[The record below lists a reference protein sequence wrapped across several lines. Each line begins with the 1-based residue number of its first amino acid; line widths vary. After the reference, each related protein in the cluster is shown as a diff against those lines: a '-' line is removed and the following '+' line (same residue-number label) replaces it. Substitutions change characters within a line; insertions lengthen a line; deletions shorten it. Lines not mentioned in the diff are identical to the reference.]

1 LLVRGITF
9 TLTFLVL
16 LALAGDRMSAG
27 RAAGSRI
34 DLPPLVLWAWDRD
47 DDLRFL
53 DSRDTAVAY
62 LAATVILRG
71 DAVFLTPRHNPLAL
85 PEGTTRVAVVHVETD
100 RAEPAVLDAT
110 QLHRFIDVLEAVG
123 AGLPH
128 QGLQIDFEALS
139 SQRAFFIDALAGLR
153 RRLPDATISVT
164 ALASW
169 CLAESWTG
177 RLAADEVVPMLFRMG
192 PDGRRV
198 RAHFAGGGDF
208 RGASCRSSLGV
219 AADELPP
226 ALPPG
231 RRIYVFSPR
240 RWTAESYRTI
250 RARIRSWS
258 YASLPD

>member
-1 LLVRGITF
+1 MRGIAF
-9 TLTFLVL
+9 TLTL
-16 LALAGDRMSAG
+16 LLSVALSGDQMTSHHA
-27 RAAGSRI
+27 RARI

-53 DSRDTAVAY
+53 DTRYTAVAY

-71 DAVFLTPRHNPLAL
+71 DGVFLAPRHNPLLL
-85 PEGTTRVAVVHVETD
+85 PEGTTRVAVAHVETD
-100 RAEPAVLDAT
+100 RAEPAVLSAA
-110 QLHRFIDVLEAVG
+110 QMRRFVDLLAALG
-123 AGLPH
+123 NDLPH
-128 QGLQIDFEALS
+128 QILQIDFEALA

-153 RRLPDATISVT
+153 RRLPDATLSVT

-169 CLAESWTG
+169 CLTESWTG

-198 RAHFAGGGDF
+198 REHFAHGGDF
-208 RGASCRSSLGV
+208 RSASCRASLGV
-219 AADELPP
+219 ASDELPP

-231 RRIYVFSPR
+231 RRIYVFSAR
-240 RWTAESYRTI
+240 RWTAETYRTV
-250 RARIRSWS
+250 RARIRPWS

>member
-1 LLVRGITF
+1 LHVRGIAL
-9 TLTFLVL
+9 TLTFLLL
-16 LALAGDRMSAG
+16 LAMAGDRTNTG
-27 RAAGSRI
+27 RAGSRI
-34 DLPPLVLWAWDRD
+34 ELPPLVLWAWDRD
-47 DDLRFL
+47 DDLRFI

-71 DAVFLTPRHNPLAL
+71 DGVFLAPRHNPLAL
-85 PEGTTRVAVVHVETD
+85 PGGTTRAAVIHVETD
-100 RAEPAVLDAT
+100 RAEPAVLNAA
-110 QLHRFIDVLEAVG
+110 QARRFIDVLAALG
-123 AGLPH
+123 SDLPH
-128 QGLQIDFEALS
+128 KVLQIDFEALS
-139 SQRAFFIDALAGLR
+139 SQRAFFIEALAGLR
-153 RRLPDATISVT
+153 ARLPGTAISVT

-169 CLAESWTG
+169 CLTESWTG

-198 RAHFAGGGDF
+198 REHFANGGDF
-208 RGASCRSSLGV
+208 RSASCRASLGV

-240 RWTAESYRTI
+240 RWTAETYRTV
-250 RARIRSWS
+250 RARIRPWS

>member
-1 LLVRGITF
+1 LHVRGIAL
-9 TLTFLVL
+9 TLTFLLL
-16 LALAGDRMSAG
+16 LAMAGDRMNTS
-27 RAAGSRI
+27 RAGSRI
-34 DLPPLVLWAWDRD
+34 ELPPLVLWAWDRD
-47 DDLRFL
+47 DDLRFI

-71 DAVFLTPRHNPLAL
+71 DGVFLAPRHNPLAV
-85 PEGTTRVAVVHVETD
+85 PEGTTRVAVIHVETD
-100 RAEPAVLDAT
+100 RAEPAVLDAV
-110 QLHRFIDVLEAVG
+110 QMRRFIDGLAALG
-123 AGLPH
+123 SDLPH
-128 QGLQIDFEALS
+128 KVLQIDFEALS
-139 SQRAFFIDALAGLR
+139 SQRAFFIETLAELR
-153 RRLPDATISVT
+153 RRLPDAAISIT

-169 CLAESWTG
+169 CLTESWTG

-198 RAHFAGGGDF
+198 RAHFANGGDF
-208 RGASCRSSLGV
+208 RSASCRASLGV

-240 RWTAESYRTI
+240 RWTAETYRTV
-250 RARIRSWS
+250 RARIRPWS